1 MYKTI
6 NVLLIED
13 NSAYARLIRELLAE
27 SRGTIFV
34 LEHSLRLSD
43 GLLHLGDRRHDVV
56 LLDLGLPDSQG
67 LDTLLRVQEKAPGV
81 PIIVLTGLDDEELAF
96 KAIRMDAQD
105 YIVKGQ
111 ADSDLLV
118 RAILYAIERK
128 RTKEALRASE
138 EKYRELVEHANS
150 IILKVDTMG
159 TITFFN
165 EFAQAFFGFAESEI
179 VGRNILGTIVPYR
192 DSSGKDLTLM
202 MNDILRD
209 PDRYLKNENENIRK
223 DGTRV
228 WVAWTN
234 KAMRD
239 SEGRITGILA
249 VGQDISERRKM
260 EEIIR
265 QQASHDALT
274 GLPNRRMF
282 TDRLTFALNQAHR
295 YHKQIAV
302 VFMDLDHFKNI
313 NDSFGHDAGDQL
325 LKDVAERLGY
335 CVRETDTMARIGG
348 DEFNILLPD
357 IHHAEDTTII
367 VEKIMA
373 AFQRP
378 FSIQGH
384 DFHITASM
392 GISIYPDDG
401 KFADTLLK
409 NADAAMYHVKEQ
421 GRNNYKFY
429 NPAINTRTIERM
441 ILEKNLRKTLECGGL
456 VVHYQPQVATDTK
469 QIVCAE
475 ALVRWQHPELGLLNP
490 MKFIPLAEETGLIIP
505 IGKWVLRAACAQNKA
520 WQEAGYPPLCVTV
533 NLSARQF
540 QQSNLAEMV
549 AQVLHET
556 NLDAEW
562 LELEITEST
571 AMQDIGHTIPNLSRL
586 TEMGIRFAID
596 DFGTGCTSLSYLKSL
611 PIRKL
616 KIDRSFISGLTTDP
630 DDQAI
635 VTAVIALA
643 HNLRLKVVAEGVETE
658 DQLLFLRS
666 SRCDEVQVYLL
677 SEPVPV
683 EEFEK
688 LMT

>member
-1 MYKTI
+1 MDKTLKA
-6 NVLLIED
+6 LLVED
-13 NSAYARLIRELLAE
+13 NFAYARLIRELLAE
-27 SRGTIFV
+27 ARGTRFV
-34 LEHSLRLSD
+34 LEHSIRLSD
-43 GLLHLGDRRHDVV
+43 GLMRLAEMQYDVV

-67 LDTLLRVQEKAPGV
+67 LDTLMRVQKQAPKV

-118 RAILYAIERK
+118 RSILYAIERK
-128 RTKEALRASE
+128 RTREALRESE
-138 EKYRELVEHANS
+138 EKYRELVENANS
-150 IILKVDTMG
+150 IILKVDTSG

-165 EFAQAFFGFAESEI
+165 EFAQAFFGFAEHEI
-179 VGRNILGTIVPYR
+179 AGKNIVGTIVPYQ
-192 DSSGKDLTLM
+192 DSSGKDLMLM
-202 MNDILRD
+202 VKEILQD

-282 TDRLTFALNQAHR
+282 MDRLFFTLNQAHR

-302 VFMDLDHFKNI
+302 IFMDLDHFKNV
-313 NDSFGHDAGDQL
+313 NDSLGHDAGDQL
-325 LKDVAERLGY
+325 LKEVAERLGY
-335 CVRETDTMARIGG
+335 CVRETDTIARIGG

-357 IHHAEDTTII
+357 IYHAEDTTII

-378 FSIQGH
+378 FGIQGH
-384 DFHITASM
+384 EFHITASI

-401 KFADTLLK
+401 QYADILLK

-421 GRNNYKFY
+421 GRNNYQFY
-429 NPAINTRTIERM
+429 NPAINVRTIERM

-456 VVHYQPQVATDTK
+456 VVYYQPQVDMETK

-490 MKFIPLAEETGLIIP
+490 IKFIPLAEETGLIIP
-505 IGKWVLRAACAQNKA
+505 VGKWVLSAACAQNKA

-571 AMQDIGHTIPNLSRL
+571 AMQDIGYTLPNLSRL

-611 PIRKL
+611 PVQKL
-616 KIDRSFISGLTTDP
+616 KIDRSFIRGLTTDP

-635 VTAVIALA
+635 VNAVIALA

-658 DQLLFLRS
+658 DQFLFLRS
-666 SRCDEVQVYLL
+666 SQCDEVQGYLL
-677 SEPVPV
+677 SKPLPV

-688 LMT
+688 LMV